1 MDPLPLEALV
11 FGFGD
16 VTAENARS
24 VAARLHAEGNVRVV
38 SAFVVRRQA
47 DGSAC
52 VEDWTDPEDVF
63 DLAADLA
70 ARSVLGF
77 DRVAAIDVAAE
88 LEPGTTVLV
97 LLIEHLWARS
107 LQDDVTGLGGVCVGS
122 IVVPV
127 DQIDDVERRIT
138 DRGE

>member
-16 VTAENARS
+16 VPVESVRG
-24 VAARLHAEGNVRVV
+24 VAARLHAQGDVRVV
-38 SAFVVRRQA
+38 SAFVVRRQI
-47 DGSAC
+47 DGSAS
-52 VEDWTDPEDVF
+52 VDDWTDPEDVF

-70 ARSVLGF
+70 ARTVLGF
-77 DRVAAIDVAAE
+77 DRVSAIDVAAE

-107 LQDDVTGLGGVCVGS
+107 LQEDVTGLDGVCVGS

-127 DQIDDVERRIT
+127 DQVDDVERRIT
-138 DRGE
+138 DRSD